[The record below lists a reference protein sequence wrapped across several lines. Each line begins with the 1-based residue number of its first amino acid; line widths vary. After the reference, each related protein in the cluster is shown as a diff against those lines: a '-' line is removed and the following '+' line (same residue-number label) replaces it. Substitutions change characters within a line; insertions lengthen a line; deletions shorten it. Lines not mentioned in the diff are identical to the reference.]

1 MAEKKTIIINGNPVE
16 AWQFSHSAQEI
27 DDAVDAA
34 VTQEERD
41 AWNCKLDKTGGTVTG
56 VTEFKSEVHIT
67 NPVIMTPPETPDGI
81 YLSLYK
87 DSKSVDWVMEI
98 LGTEGDEPTR
108 ISGVATPKNDLDA
121 ANKKYVDDKI
131 ASIAGGAPAGCIVLW
146 SGAAS
151 NIPDGWY
158 LCDGQH
164 GTPDLR
170 DRFVIGAGNA
180 YTPGATG
187 GNAQVTLTREQIPAH
202 THTYSK
208 TSGSTSSYG
217 MSNGGTSVIKSVSST
232 STDSGSAGSGSP
244 VDILPPYYALSY
256 IMKIS

>member
-1 MAEKKTIIINGNPVE
+1 M
-16 AWQFSHSAQEI
+16 
-27 DDAVDAA
+27 
-34 VTQEERD
+34 
-41 AWNCKLDKTGGTVTG
+41 TG
-56 VTEFKSEVHIT
+56 VTEFKGEVHIT

-98 LGTEGDEPTR
+98 LGTECDEPTR

-131 ASIAGGAPAGCIVLW
+131 ASIAGGAPAGCIVMW

-151 NIPDGWY
+151 DIPDGWD
-158 LCDGQH
+158 LCDGTN

-170 DRFVIGAGNA
+170 DRFVVGAGNV

-187 GNAQVTLTREQIPAH
+187 GNAQITLTEKQLPAH

-208 TSGSTSSYG
+208 ASGSTSSYG
-217 MSNGGTSVIKSVSST
+217 MNNGGTSVIKSVSST

-244 VDILPPYYALSY
+244 VDILPPYYALCY
-256 IMKIS
+256 IMKGA

>member
-34 VTQEERD
+34 VTQEERG
-41 AWNCKLDKTGGTVTG
+41 AWNGKLDKSGGTVTG
-56 VTEFKSEVHIT
+56 ATEFKREVHIT

-87 DSKSVDWVMEI
+87 DSKSGDWVMEI

-131 ASIAGGAPAGCIVLW
+131 ASIAGGAPTGCIVMW
-146 SGAAS
+146 SGATS
-151 NIPDGWY
+151 DIPDGWY
-158 LCDGQH
+158 LCDGAN

-170 DRFVIGAGNA
+170 DRFVIGAGSTYA
-180 YTPGATG
+180 PGATG
-187 GNAQVTLTREQIPAH
+187 GNAQVTLTKEQLPEH
-202 THTYSK
+202 THTYNNS
-208 TSGSTSSYG
+208 SGKKSSYG
-217 MSNGGTSVIKSVSST
+217 MSNGGREITEFGSST

-244 VDILPPYYALSY
+244 VDILPPYYALCY
-256 IMKIS
+256 IMRIS

>member
-16 AWQFSHSAQEI
+16 VWQFSHSAQDI

-34 VTQEERD
+34 VTQEDRD
-41 AWNCKLDKTGGTVTG
+41 AWNGKLDKSGGTVTG
-56 VTEFKSEVHIT
+56 ATEFKREVHIT

-87 DSKSVDWVMEI
+87 DSKSGDWVIEI

-131 ASIAGGAPAGCIVLW
+131 ASIAGGAPAGCIVMW

-151 NIPDGWY
+151 DIPDGWH
-158 LCDGQH
+158 LCDGTN

-170 DRFVIGAGNA
+170 DRFVVGAGNV

-187 GNAQVTLTREQIPAH
+187 GNAQVTLTKEQLPAH
-202 THTYSK
+202 THTYYK
-208 TSGSTSSYG
+208 TSGSESNYG
-217 MSNGGTSVIKSVSST
+217 MSGGANSVIESVSST

-244 VDILPPYYALSY
+244 VDIMPPYYALCY

>member
-16 AWQFSHSAQEI
+16 VWQFSHSAQDI

-41 AWNCKLDKTGGTVTG
+41 AWDGKLDKSGGTVTG

-131 ASIAGGAPAGCIVLW
+131 ASIAGGAPAGCIVMW

-151 NIPDGWY
+151 DIPDGWY
-158 LCDGQH
+158 LCDGTN

-170 DRFVIGAGNA
+170 DRFVVGAGNA

-187 GNAQVTLTREQIPAH
+187 GNAQVTLTKEQLPAH

-208 TSGSTSSYG
+208 ASGSTSSYG
-217 MSNGGTSVIKSVSST
+217 MNNGGTSVIKSVSST
-232 STDSGSAGSGSP
+232 STDSGSTGSGSP
-244 VDILPPYYALSY
+244 VDILPPYYALCY
-256 IMKIS
+256 IMKGA

>member
-16 AWQFSHSAQEI
+16 VWQFSHSAQDI

-41 AWNCKLDKTGGTVTG
+41 AWDGKLDKSGGTMTGAVTFPAGENPALMFNGPAATLAKVSADEDNSIIFRSSVLSDGKAALMLIIRKNG
-56 VTEFKSEVHIT
+56 VSKTHYLYGTHNE
-67 NPVIMTPPETPDGI
+67 PPAQPG
-81 YLSLYK
+81 
-87 DSKSVDWVMEI
+87 
-98 LGTEGDEPTR
+98 G
-108 ISGVATPKNDLDA
+108 GV
-121 ANKKYVDDKI
+121 
-131 ASIAGGAPAGCIVLW
+131 PAGCIVLW

-151 NIPDGWY
+151 DIPDGWH
-158 LCDGQH
+158 LCDGTN

-170 DRFVIGAGNA
+170 DRFVVGAGDA

-187 GNAQVTLTREQIPAH
+187 GNAQVTLTKEQIPAH

-208 TSGSTSSYG
+208 ASGSTSSYG

-232 STDSGSAGSGSP
+232 STDSGYAGSGSP
-244 VDILPPYYALSY
+244 VDILPPYYALCY
-256 IMKIS
+256 IMRIS

>member
-16 AWQFSHSAQEI
+16 AWQFSNSAQEI

-41 AWNCKLDKTGGTVTG
+41 AWNGKLDKSGGTVTG

-67 NPVIMTPPETPDGI
+67 NQVIMTPPETPDGI

-131 ASIAGGAPAGCIVLW
+131 ASIAGGAPAGCIVMW

-151 NIPDGWY
+151 DIPAGWH
-158 LCDGQH
+158 LCDGTN

-170 DRFVIGAGNA
+170 DRFVIGAGSTYA
-180 YTPGATG
+180 PGATG
-187 GNAQVTLTREQIPAH
+187 GNAQVTLTKEQLPEH
-202 THTYSK
+202 THTYDKLPAVTK
-208 TSGSTSSYG
+208 TVVPTGGSIEVIYDPNNVTSSTGST
-217 MSNGGTSVIKSVSST
+217 
-232 STDSGSAGSGSP
+232 GSGAP
-244 VDILPPYYALSY
+244 VDILPPYYALCY
-256 IMKIS
+256 IMRIS

>member
-1 MAEKKTIIINGNPVE
+1 MAEKKTIIINGNLVE
-16 AWQFSHSAQEI
+16 VWQFSHSPQDI

-41 AWNCKLDKTGGTVTG
+41 AWNGKLDKSGGTVTG

-67 NPVIMTPPETPDGI
+67 NPVIMTPPGTPGGI

-151 NIPDGWY
+151 DIPDGWH
-158 LCDGQH
+158 LCDGTN

-187 GNAQVTLTREQIPAH
+187 GNAQITLTKEQLPAH
-202 THTYSK
+202 THTYYE
-208 TSGSTSSYG
+208 TSGRARDYG
-217 MSNGGTSVIKSVSST
+217 MSGGANSVIESVSST
-232 STDSGSAGSGSP
+232 STYSGSTGSGQA
-244 VDILPPYYALSY
+244 VDILPPYYALCY
-256 IMKIS
+256 IMRIS

>member
-16 AWQFSHSAQEI
+16 AWQFSHSAKDI

-41 AWNCKLDKTGGTVTG
+41 AWNGKLDKSGGTVTG
-56 VTEFKSEVHIT
+56 ATEFKNEVHIT

-87 DSKSVDWVMEI
+87 DSKSGDWVMEI
-98 LGTEGDEPTR
+98 LGMEGDEPTR

-131 ASIAGGAPAGCIVLW
+131 ASIAGGAPTGCIVLW
-146 SGAAS
+146 SGAAAD
-151 NIPDGWY
+151 IPDGWY
-158 LCDGQH
+158 LCDGTN

-170 DRFVIGAGNA
+170 DRFVIGAGSTYA
-180 YTPGATG
+180 PGATG
-187 GNAQVTLTREQIPAH
+187 GNAQIALTKEQLPAH

-208 TSGSTSSYG
+208 ASGSAYNYG
-217 MSNGGTSVIKSVSST
+217 MSGGANSVIKSVSST

-244 VDILPPYYALSY
+244 VDILPPYYALCY
-256 IMKIS
+256 IMKGA